1 MKRNRFG
8 SWIVLVAALLVVAAL
23 RVVASVQ
30 PSPAQ
35 PLDSNSARP
44 DGALA
49 LRLWLQQSGYVVS
62 TASTGATLTHSR
74 PSTSTLLL
82 LGSASSGA
90 DAQTERVLAWVKRGG
105 HLVVASEGEGAQ
117 LLATLGI
124 TLVGS
129 LPEAIHLSQP
139 ILASPPVRHL
149 AGLASLVIGRTPPG
163 VVAAT
168 TASGPVLLMLP
179 WGAGRAWVLTAPRLL
194 DNAAIADADNRRLL
208 LNLVGPPGTTVL
220 VATPP
225 SASEPQAGS
234 GWLTSTVWGATLL
247 FLFLVAILYRW
258 LSGWRLGPP
267 TRASQDRQR
276 PASEYVVSLAGLLR
290 RAGKRGDV
298 LRVYQRQ
305 LQRSLQHGQ
314 RIELGGIA
322 APSSDREVDRLL
334 APVADLK
341 EADLVHRVEEIVQY
355 ETSARGTHA

>member
-49 LRLWLQQSGYVVS
+49 LRLWLQQSGYMVS
-62 TASTGATLTHSR
+62 TASTGATLTRTR
-74 PSTSTLLL
+74 PSRSTLLL
-82 LGSASSGA
+82 LGSVAGNT
-90 DAQTERVLAWVKRGG
+90 DRQKKLMLAWVKRGG

-124 TLVGS
+124 TPVGS

-139 ILASPPVRHL
+139 ILAAPPVRRL
-149 AGLASLVIGRTPPG
+149 AGLASLVIGGTPPG
-163 VVAAT
+163 VVAAA

-179 WGAGRAWVLTAPRLL
+179 WGAGRVWTLTAPRLL
-194 DNAAIADADNRRLL
+194 DNATIARADNRRML
-208 LNLVGPPGTTVL
+208 LNLVGPPGSTVL
-220 VATPP
+220 LTTPLP
-225 SASEPQAGS
+225 ASEPQAGS
-234 GWLTSTVWGATLL
+234 DWLTSTVWGAALL
-247 FLFLVAILYRW
+247 FLCLVAIAYRW
-258 LSGWRLGPP
+258 LSGWRFGPP
-267 TRASQDRQR
+267 TSAPQEGQR

-314 RIELGGIA
+314 RMEPLGVA
-322 APSSDREVDRLL
+322 SQSRDREIDRLL
-334 APVADLK
+334 VPATDLK
-341 EADLVHRVEEIVQY
+341 EADLVRRVGEIVQY
-355 ETSARGTHA
+355 ETGARGTHA